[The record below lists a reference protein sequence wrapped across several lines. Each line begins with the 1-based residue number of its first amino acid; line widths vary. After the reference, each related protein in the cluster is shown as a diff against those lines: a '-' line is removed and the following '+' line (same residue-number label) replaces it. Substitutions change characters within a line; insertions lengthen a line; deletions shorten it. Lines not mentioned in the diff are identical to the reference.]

1 MRFVRLLGVVIMF
14 YGVSFLQFGAVQ
26 FYEAIYYRPVR
37 VNWYIIA
44 SNVNIGLVIAVTGI
58 GLIFAKEWAR
68 IFWLMS
74 TIALIALEIYLLV
87 MTIVDEARP
96 GLQLLNVILL
106 LLLSVISWVKLTRPE
121 VKELFH

>member
-1 MRFVRLLGVVIMF
+1 MF

-26 FYEAIYYRPVR
+26 FYEAIYYRLVR

-106 LLLSVISWVKLTRPE
+106 LLLSVISWLKLTRPE

>member
-1 MRFVRLLGVVIMF
+1 MRFVRLLGIVIMF

-26 FYEAIYYRPVR
+26 FYEAIYYRLVR

-106 LLLSVISWVKLTRPE
+106 LLLSVISWLKLTRPE